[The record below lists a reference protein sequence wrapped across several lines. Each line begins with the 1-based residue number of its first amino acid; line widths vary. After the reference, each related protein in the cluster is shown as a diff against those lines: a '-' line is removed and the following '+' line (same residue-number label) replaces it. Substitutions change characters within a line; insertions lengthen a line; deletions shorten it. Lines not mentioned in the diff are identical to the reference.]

1 LAPPVYRGTWHRDI
15 AGREGEEMKISF
27 ISMLYAFSCGL
38 DYVEHDMLGVSTYHS
53 KRVAYIAS
61 QLGGVFGLNDNQKSD
76 LAGCAL
82 LHDNALTEYI
92 QEEVEKGNDVL
103 KTRKR
108 DTSRHCIIGEQ
119 HAKSIP
125 FFDNVE
131 NVILYHH
138 ENAGG
143 TGPFGKRAE
152 EIPLYSAL
160 IHLGDQLDASFH
172 FNTMPDEKYK
182 RLVNFVRDKTGELFL
197 PEHAEA
203 FLDIFDRRKFSGMVD
218 QELDDS
224 ITRSFPMFCTEYR
237 PEQVFAFSSV
247 FARIIDYKSRFT
259 REHSV
264 GLAAKAAAISDY
276 YHFDLEKKTAFYLA
290 ATLHDIG
297 KLAVDINILEKPD
310 RLTSAEFSA
319 IQEHAWHSYRI
330 LRDIDGF
337 QKMNPWASY
346 HHEKL
351 DGSGYPFGL
360 SAIDLGFEERLMACL
375 DIYQA
380 LVEKRPYKDGMSHN
394 KAISILD
401 KMAKKGSI
409 DGDIVSD
416 LHDKFGGGYAEPTGA
431 ALYLED

>member
-1 LAPPVYRGTWHRDI
+1 
-15 AGREGEEMKISF
+15 
-27 ISMLYAFSCGL
+27 MLYAFSCGL
-38 DYVEHDMLGVSTYHS
+38 DYVEHDMLGVSTHHS

-61 QLGGVFGLNDNQKSD
+61 QLGGLFGLNDNQKSD
-76 LAGCAL
+76 LVGCAL

-92 QEEVEKGNDVL
+92 QEEAEKGNEVL

-108 DTSRHCIIGEQ
+108 DTSRHCVIGEK

-125 FFDNVE
+125 FFDNVD

-143 TGPFGKRAE
+143 TGPFKKRAG
-152 EIPLYSAL
+152 EIPLYAAL
-160 IHLGDQLDASFH
+160 IHLGDQLDSMFH
-172 FNTMPDEKYK
+172 FNTMSDEKYG
-182 RLVNFVRDKTGELFL
+182 RLVNFVRKKIGELFL

-203 FLDIFDRRKFSGMVD
+203 FLDLFTRQKFSELTD
-218 QELDDS
+218 QEIDDA
-224 ITRSFPMFCTEYR
+224 ITRSFPMFRTEYA
-237 PEQVFAFSSV
+237 PEQVFAFSSI

-264 GLAAKAAAISDY
+264 GLAAKAALMSDY
-276 YHFDLEKKTAFYLA
+276 YRFDLEKKTAFYLA

-297 KLAVDINILEKPD
+297 KLAVDVNILEKPD
-310 RLTSAEFSA
+310 RLTSSEYSA
-319 IQEHAWHSYRI
+319 IQEHAWHSYRM

-337 QKMNPWASY
+337 QRMNSWASY

-360 SAIDLGFEERLMACL
+360 TAIDLGFEERLMACL

-380 LVEKRPYKDGMSHN
+380 LVEKRPYKDGMPHE

-401 KMAKKGSI
+401 KLAKEGAL

-416 LHDKFGGGYAEPTGA
+416 LNDKFREVNAEPTGA
-431 ALYLED
+431 ALRDR